1 MTQPVKKRKTQ
12 KDLIVELRQELERVK
27 NENKNLTVWNQQF
40 YQRSLLLNK
49 SVKD

>member
-1 MTQPVKKRKTQ
+1 MPQPRKKRKTQ

-27 NENKNLTVWNQQF
+27 NENKDLKFSNQQL
-40 YQRSLLLNK
+40 YQRSLLLIK